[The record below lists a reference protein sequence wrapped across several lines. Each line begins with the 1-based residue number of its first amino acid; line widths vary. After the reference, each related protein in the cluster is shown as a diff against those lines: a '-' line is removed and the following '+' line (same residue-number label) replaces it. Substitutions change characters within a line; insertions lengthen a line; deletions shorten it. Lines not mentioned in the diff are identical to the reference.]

1 MSALVSTAIGLCLS
15 TPAATTAPTPA
26 EKEAAAPEA
35 TPKHR
40 RNALVGTAA
49 FPIPDYGIGLS
60 YLRAL
65 GRRYGVSAGL
75 DYAVPR
81 KGYGHLVGLSQTLGA
96 QVWITRPLHGV
107 WAGGSLTLS
116 ETFLTRAS
124 MLRRVSIAA
133 GINAGYLWQFRFG
146 LLLGASGSLR
156 FAKSAGGTELV
167 CTREG
172 SCPATRS
179 GIYARLGV
187 DVGWAF

>member
-1 MSALVSTAIGLCLS
+1 MSALVSTAIGLCLHAPGS
-15 TPAATTAPTPA
+15 ALAASPTATNVEAPPAAPL
-26 EKEAAAPEA
+26 
-35 TPKHR
+35 HR
-40 RNALVGTAA
+40 RNAVVGTAA

-60 YLRAL
+60 YMRAL
-65 GRRYGVSAGL
+65 GRRYSVSAGL
-75 DYAVPR
+75 DYAAPR

-96 QVWITRPLHGV
+96 QIWITRPLHGV

-116 ETFLTRAS
+116 ETFLAKAS
-124 MLRRVSIAA
+124 MLRRVAVAA
-133 GINAGYLWQFRFG
+133 GVNAGFLWQFRFG

>member
-1 MSALVSTAIGLCLS
+1 MSALVSTAIGLGLS
-15 TPAATTAPTPA
+15 APAVTAEPASA
-26 EKEAAAPEA
+26 EKEPAASLD
-35 TPKHR
+35 R
-40 RNALVGTAA
+40 RNAVVGTAA

-65 GRRYGVSAGL
+65 GRRYSVSAGL

-81 KGYGHLVGLSQTLGA
+81 KGYGHLVGLSQTVGA

-107 WAGGSLTLS
+107 WAGGSLGLS
-116 ETFLTRAS
+116 ETFLAKAR
-124 MLRRVSIAA
+124 MLRRVAVAA
-133 GINAGYLWQFRFG
+133 GVNAGYLWQFRFG

>member
-15 TPAATTAPTPA
+15 APAVTDAPASAETRPTAPL
-26 EKEAAAPEA
+26 
-35 TPKHR
+35 HR
-40 RNALVGTAA
+40 RNAVIGTAA
-49 FPIPDYGIGLS
+49 FPIPDYGVGLS
-60 YLRAL
+60 YMRAL
-65 GRRYGVSAGL
+65 GRRYSVSAGL
-75 DYAVPR
+75 DYAAPR

-96 QVWITRPLHGV
+96 QVWITRPLH
-107 WAGGSLTLS
+107 
-116 ETFLTRAS
+116 
-124 MLRRVSIAA
+124 
-133 GINAGYLWQFRFG
+133 G